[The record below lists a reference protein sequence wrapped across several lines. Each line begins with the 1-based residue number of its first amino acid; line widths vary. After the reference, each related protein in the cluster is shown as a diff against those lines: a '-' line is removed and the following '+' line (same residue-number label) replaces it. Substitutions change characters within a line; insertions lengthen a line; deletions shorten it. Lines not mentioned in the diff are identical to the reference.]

1 MAINDVKKYHRNQKM
16 LASCCPAPDL
26 EFSCDVVCS
35 SVHCFEESSG
45 EENLDEALEVVIEEE
60 GKEMIINK

>member
-1 MAINDVKKYHRNQKM
+1 M

-26 EFSCDVVCS
+26 EFSRDVVCS
-35 SVHCFEESSG
+35 SVQCFEESSG
-45 EENLDEALEVVIEEE
+45 EEILDEALEVVIEEE